1 MIDIEKWTAEF
12 LSAVREAF
20 GDRLQF
26 VGLQGSYA
34 RGEATDESDVDL
46 VVILDELSAEDI
58 RKYNALLDTMPHREL
73 TCGFLSGKKELLNWE
88 PSDLFHLYYDTLPL
102 LGSLDEILSLIDDS
116 AIDRAIKIGACN
128 IYHGCVHNMLYGKSQ
143 DTLRGLYKS
152 AFFVAQIRAFKQT
165 GKYIKSRNDFDAFED
180 CEIVRIS
187 AELKN
192 GGEVDFEK
200 MSETLF
206 AWAQK
211 LINE

>member
-1 MIDIEKWTAEF
+1 MIDVKRWTGELLLKA
-12 LSAVREAF
+12 RETFA
-20 GDRLQF
+20 DRLLF

-58 RKYNALLDTMPHREL
+58 RKYNALLDTMPRREL

-102 LGSLDEILSLIDDS
+102 LGSLDELLCLIDES

-128 IYHGCVHNMLYGKSQ
+128 IYHGCVHNMLYGKSEIS
-143 DTLRGLYKS
+143 LRGLYKS
-152 AFFVAQIRAFKQT
+152 AFFVLQISAFKQT
-165 GKYIKSRNDFDAFED
+165 GRYIKSRDDLADFED
-180 CEIVRIS
+180 SEIVRILT
-187 AELKN
+187 ELKR
-192 GGEVDFEK
+192 GGKVDFEQ
-200 MSETLF
+200 MSEKLF

-211 LINE
+211 IINE

>member
-1 MIDIEKWTAEF
+1 MIDIKRWTGELLLKA
-12 LSAVREAF
+12 RETFA
-20 GDRLQF
+20 DRLLF

-102 LGSLDEILSLIDDS
+102 FGSLDEALALIDES

-128 IYHGCVHNMLYGKSQ
+128 IYHGCVHNMLYGKSKEA
-143 DTLRGLYKS
+143 LRGLYKS

-165 GKYIKSRNDFDAFED
+165 GKYLKKRSDFSDLED
-180 CEIVRIS
+180 GEIVLIS
-187 AELKN
+187 SELKH
-192 GGEVDFEK
+192 GGEVDFDK

>member
-12 LSAVREAF
+12 LSAACEDFA
-20 GDRLQF
+20 DRLQF

-34 RGEATDESDVDL
+34 RGEATETSDIDL
-46 VVILDELSAEDI
+46 VVILDELSSDDI
-58 RKYNALLDTMPHREL
+58 RKYNSLLDTMPHREL

-102 LGSLDEILSLIDDS
+102 FGSLDEALALIDEP

-128 IYHGCVHNMLYGKSQ
+128 IYHGCVHNMLYGKSKEA
-143 DTLRGLYKS
+143 LCGLYKS
-152 AFFVAQIRAFKQT
+152 AFFVAQIRAFKRT

>member
-1 MIDIEKWTAEF
+1 MIDVKRWTGELLLKA
-12 LSAVREAF
+12 RETFA
-20 GDRLQF
+20 DRLLF

-58 RKYNALLDTMPHREL
+58 RKYNALLDTMPRREL

-102 LGSLDEILSLIDDS
+102 FGSLDEVLALIDES

-128 IYHGCVHNMLYGKSQ
+128 IFHGCVHNMLYGKSKEA
-143 DTLRGLYKS
+143 LRGLYKS
-152 AFFVAQIRAFKQT
+152 AFFVLQISAFKQT
-165 GKYIKSRNDFDAFED
+165 GRYIRSRDDLADFED
-180 CEIVRIS
+180 SEIVRIS
-187 AELKN
+187 TELKR
-192 GGEVDFEK
+192 GGKVDFEQ
-200 MSETLF
+200 MSEKLF

>member
-1 MIDIEKWTAEF
+1 MIDVKRWTGELLLKA
-12 LSAVREAF
+12 RETFA
-20 GDRLQF
+20 DRLLF

-58 RKYNALLDTMPHREL
+58 RKYNALLDTMPRREL

-102 LGSLDEILSLIDDS
+102 FGSLDEVLALIDES

-128 IYHGCVHNMLYGKSQ
+128 IYHGCVHNMLYGKSENS
-143 DTLRGLYKS
+143 LRGLYKS
-152 AFFVAQIRAFKQT
+152 AFFVLQISAFKQT
-165 GKYIKSRNDFDAFED
+165 GRYIKSRDDLADFED
-180 CEIVRIS
+180 SEIVRIS
-187 AELKN
+187 TELKR
-192 GGEVDFEK
+192 GGKVDFEQ
-200 MSETLF
+200 MSEKLF

>member
-1 MIDIEKWTAEF
+1 MIDIKRWTAE
-12 LSAVREAF
+12 LVNAAREAF
-20 GDRLQF
+20 DERLQF

-46 VVILDELSAEDI
+46 VVILDELSSDDI
-58 RKYNALLDTMPHREL
+58 RKYNSLIDKMPQREL
-73 TCGFLSGKKELLNWE
+73 MCGFLSGKKELLNWE
-88 PSDLFHLYYDTLPL
+88 SSDLFHLYYDTLPL
-102 LGSLDEILSLIDDS
+102 FGNLDEVLALVDEP

-128 IYHGCVHNMLYGKSQ
+128 IYHGCVHNMLYGKSR
-143 DTLRGLYKS
+143 DALRGLYKS
-152 AFFVAQIRAFKQT
+152 AFFVAQIRAFKRT

-206 AWAQK
+206 AWTQK
-211 LINE
+211 LINL

>member
-1 MIDIEKWTAEF
+1 MIDIKKWTAEF
-12 LSAVREAF
+12 LSAVREDF

-34 RGEATDESDVDL
+34 RGEATETSDIDL
-46 VVILDELSAEDI
+46 VVILDDLSSDDI
-58 RKYNALLDTMPHREL
+58 RKYNSLIDKMPQREL
-73 TCGFLSGKKELLNWE
+73 MCGFLSGKKELLNWE
-88 PSDLFHLYYDTLPL
+88 SSDLFHLYYDTLPL
-102 LGSLDEILSLIDDS
+102 FGNLDEVLALVDEP

-128 IYHGCVHNMLYGKSQ
+128 IYHGCVHNMLYGKSKEA
-143 DTLRGLYKS
+143 LRGLYKS

-165 GKYIKSRNDFDAFED
+165 GKYLKKRSDFSDLED
-180 CEIVRIS
+180 GEIVLIS
-187 AELKN
+187 SELKH
-192 GGEVDFEK
+192 GGEVDFDK

>member
-1 MIDIEKWTAEF
+1 MIDVKRWTGE
-12 LSAVREAF
+12 LLLKVRETFA
-20 GDRLQF
+20 DRLLF

-34 RGEATDESDVDL
+34 RGEATDESDADL

-58 RKYNALLDTMPHREL
+58 RKYNALLDTMPRREL

-102 LGSLDEILSLIDDS
+102 FGSLDEVLALIDES

-128 IYHGCVHNMLYGKSQ
+128 IYHGCVHNMLYGKSENS
-143 DTLRGLYKS
+143 LRGLYKS
-152 AFFVAQIRAFKQT
+152 AFFVLQISAFKQT
-165 GKYIKSRNDFDAFED
+165 GRYIKSRDDLADFED
-180 CEIVRIS
+180 SEIVRIS
-187 AELKN
+187 TELKR
-192 GGEVDFEK
+192 GGKVDFEQ
-200 MSETLF
+200 MSEKLF